1 VSATLPTPLAAESEK
16 AAAPPRDDAI
26 AWWLAGGSFVALMF
40 YSCAPLWDG
49 LWNEDAYSHGP
60 IIVAIVLW
68 LLWRQGMPALQ
79 APAPLHHA
87 IGWLLL
93 LPALAAYVVGHVV
106 AIPFL
111 HVASLMP
118 VGLALLLI
126 VGGVAAVRTY
136 WFSLLFLFFLVPLPD
151 FMLEAMTGPLKN
163 KVSFATEF
171 ILHAAGYPIARDGV
185 VLTVGHYQLL
195 VADACSGLNSIFSLT
210 AMGLLYLYLMQY
222 RSRLRNAVLVASL
235 VPIAIVSNLLRVMFL
250 VLLTYHAGDEAG
262 QGFLHGFAGMFLF
275 VVALIILF
283 TFDRLLGH
291 VPSIAAQER
300 AR

>member
-1 VSATLPTPLAAESEK
+1 VSATLPTPLAGADH
-16 AAAPPRDDAI
+16 AAAPPHDDAV
-26 AWWLAGGSFVALMF
+26 AWWLAGGSFVALML
-40 YSCAPLWDG
+40 YSCAPLWNG

-60 IIVAIVLW
+60 IIVAILLW

-79 APAPLHHA
+79 RPSPLHQA
-87 IGWLLL
+87 IGWVLL
-93 LPALAAYVVGHVV
+93 LPALASYVVGHVV

-111 HVASLMP
+111 HVASLLP
-118 VGLALLLI
+118 VGIGLLLI
-126 VGGVAAVRTY
+126 VGGVAALRTY
-136 WFSLLFLFFLVPLPD
+136 WFALLFLFFLVPLPD

-185 VLTVGHYQLL
+185 VLTVGQYQLL

-222 RSRLRNAVLVASL
+222 RSRLRNALLAASL
-235 VPIAIVSNLLRVMFL
+235 VPIAIASNLLRVMFL

-275 VVALIILF
+275 VVALGILF
-283 TFDRLLGH
+283 GLDRLLGR
-291 VPSIAAQER
+291 VPAIAAQER
-300 AR
+300 SR